1 MHQHTEPNV
10 DTIIKRN
17 FFMIFSFSR
26 RKKELHA
33 YKKMVNSIFAEDEF
47 LRLHFGRKS
56 IRIEN
61 NRFCLKQLSLIN

>member
-47 LRLHFGRKS
+47 LRLHFRRK
-56 IRIEN
+56 
-61 NRFCLKQLSLIN
+61 